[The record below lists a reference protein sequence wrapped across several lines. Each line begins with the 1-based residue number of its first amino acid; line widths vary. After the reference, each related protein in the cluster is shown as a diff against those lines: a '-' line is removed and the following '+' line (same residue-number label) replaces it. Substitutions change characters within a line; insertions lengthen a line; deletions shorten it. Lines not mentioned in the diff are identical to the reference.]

1 MSTCPNCQKS
11 KKQPR
16 DEELVKNL
24 RTRLNRVS
32 GQINGVSKMIEEN
45 RYCADVLTQI
55 SAIESALREIG
66 FIVLEDH
73 LKTCVSS
80 DIKADDFS
88 SLEEAVAICKKLI

>member
-16 DEELVKNL
+16 DEELMKNL
-24 RTRLNRVS
+24 KTRLNKIS
-32 GQINGVSKMIEEN
+32 GQINGINKMIDEN
-45 RYCADVLTQI
+45 RYCVDVLTQI
-55 SAIESALREIG
+55 SAVESALREIG

-80 DIKADDFS
+80 DIKVDDYS
-88 SLEEAVAICKKLI
+88 SLEEAVAICKKLV

>member
-1 MSTCPNCQKS
+1 MGTCPNCQKS

-16 DEELVKNL
+16 DEELVKKL
-24 RTRLNRVS
+24 KTRLNRVS

-66 FIVLEDH
+66 FIILEDH

-80 DIKADDFS
+80 DIKADDYS

>member
-16 DEELVKNL
+16 DEELIKNL

-66 FIVLEDH
+66 FIILEDH

-80 DIKADDFS
+80 DIKADDYS

>member
-1 MSTCPNCQKS
+1 MGTCPNCQKS

-24 RTRLNRVS
+24 KTRLNRVS

-45 RYCADVLTQI
+45 RYCVDVLTQI

-80 DIKADDFS
+80 DIKSDDFS

>member
-16 DEELVKNL
+16 DEELMKNL

-66 FIVLEDH
+66 FIILEDH

-80 DIKADDFS
+80 DIKADDYS

>member
-1 MSTCPNCQKS
+1 MGTCPNCQKS

-24 RTRLNRVS
+24 KTRLNRVS

-45 RYCADVLTQI
+45 RYCVDVLTQI

-80 DIKADDFS
+80 DIKSNDFS

>member
-24 RTRLNRVS
+24 RARLNRVS

-66 FIVLEDH
+66 FIILEDH
-73 LKTCVSS
+73 LKTCVAS
-80 DIKADDFS
+80 DVKMNDFS

>member
-66 FIVLEDH
+66 FIILEDH

-80 DIKADDFS
+80 DIKVDDYS

>member
-16 DEELVKNL
+16 DTELVKNL
-24 RTRLNRVS
+24 KTRLNRVS

-73 LKTCVSS
+73 LKSCVAS
-80 DIKADDFS
+80 DIKADDLS

>member
-1 MSTCPNCQKS
+1 MSACPNCQKN

-16 DEELVKNL
+16 DTELVKNL
-24 RTRLNRVS
+24 KTRLNRVS

-45 RYCADVLTQI
+45 RYCVDVLTQI

-73 LKTCVSS
+73 LKTCVAS
-80 DIKADDFS
+80 DIKVDDYS

>member
-1 MSTCPNCQKS
+1 MGTCPNCQKS

-24 RTRLNRVS
+24 KTRLNRVS

-45 RYCADVLTQI
+45 RYCVDVLTQI

-80 DIKADDFS
+80 DIKSNDFS
-88 SLEEAVAICKKLI
+88 SLEEAVAICKRLI

>member
-1 MSTCPNCQKS
+1 MGACPNCQKS

-66 FIVLEDH
+66 FIILEDH

-80 DIKADDFS
+80 DIKADDYS
-88 SLEEAVAICKKLI
+88 SLEEAVAICKKLV

>member
-32 GQINGVSKMIEEN
+32 GQIHGVSKMIEEN

-66 FIVLEDH
+66 FIILEDH

-80 DIKADDFS
+80 DIKADDYS

>member
-16 DEELVKNL
+16 NEELVKNL

-66 FIVLEDH
+66 FIILEDH

-80 DIKADDFS
+80 DIKVDDYS

>member
-16 DEELVKNL
+16 DEDLVKNL

-66 FIVLEDH
+66 FIILEDH

-80 DIKADDFS
+80 DIKVDDYS